1 MMTAVELLNRHF
13 ETLVADPLQWQSLI
27 DDEVLW
33 ELPFAPALGHPARL
47 TGRNEVV
54 HHVTWFVGAVEN
66 FRFFDLR
73 IHPLADPDQA
83 VAEVRAEGVIKET
96 GRMYRQEYVV
106 FLRSAGGRILSLREY
121 FDPTRAA
128 TALDVPLVALS
139 GPAPAI

>member
-1 MMTAVELLNRHF
+1 MMSAVELLHRHF
-13 ETLVADPLQWQSLI
+13 ETLVGNPLQWQSLV

-47 TGRNEVV
+47 TGRAEVV
-54 HHVTWFVGAVEN
+54 RHATWFVGAVEN

-73 IHPLADPDQA
+73 VYPNADPDQA

-96 GRMYRQEYVV
+96 GRLYQQEYIV
-106 FLRSAGGRILSLREY
+106 FLRSKGGRILSLREY

-128 TALDVPLVALS
+128 AALDVPLKL
-139 GPAPAI
+139 